1 MENLLSKIVLW
12 MILVVPWL
20 TLFILKKEQ
29 VKHFMP
35 VGILASFLMV
45 LYNLVAYNEKH
56 WIIKVHILPWL
67 SPSFEAFVLGSF
79 LVTTIWIFHFT
90 YQRFWIYLI
99 TNIVLDFMFAIFPI
113 PYLLQNKLGI
123 YQLVNITPWERFFI
137 FVVFS
142 IVIYGYQ
149 KWEEEVFKP
158 T

>member
-1 MENLLSKIVLW
+1 MLSKIVLW
-12 MILVVPWL
+12 IILVVPWL

-45 LYNLVAYNEKH
+45 LYNLVAYNENH
-56 WIIKVHILPWL
+56 WIIKIHIIPWL
-67 SPSFEAFVLGSF
+67 SPSFEPFVLGAF

-99 TNIVLDFMFAIFPI
+99 TNIVLDFMFAIFPL

-123 YQLVNITPWERFFI
+123 YQLVNITPWGRLLI
-137 FVVFS
+137 FVTFS

-149 KWEEEVFKP
+149 KWEDEVFKP
-158 T
+158 I

>member
-1 MENLLSKIVLW
+1 MSKIVLW
-12 MILVVPWL
+12 IILVVPWL
-20 TLFILKKEQ
+20 TLFFLKKEQ

-45 LYNLVAYNEKH
+45 LYNLIAYNEKY

-67 SPSFEAFVLGSF
+67 QPSFEAFVLGGF

-90 YQRFWIYLI
+90 FQRFWIYLI
-99 TNIVLDFMFAIFPI
+99 TNIVLDFMFAIFPL

-123 YQLVNITPWERFFI
+123 YQLVNTTPWKRYFI
-137 FVVFS
+137 FVIFS
-142 IVIYGYQ
+142 IIIYGYQ

-158 T
+158 I